1 MTNLTIARIITLFS
15 LFIQLFGLTCAVMI
29 DSYTSRKTRKTMLAI
44 IVLLYCLIF
53 QNCADFFLQIQT
65 ENIQPYI
72 IKLRIMTSFLGYAI
86 RPTVI
91 LLFCCIIS
99 PERRHRFGWILIWTN
114 IAVNSTAFFSRICF
128 TIDENNHFQG
138 GPLHKFCYYVSL
150 YLLIYLF
157 YLMIVEYAAKHI
169 SNIWIP
175 GLSEIFIVISVLLD
189 YRWDSSYAIFTFL
202 TVAMVGTSFL
212 YYIWLHLQFVRE
224 HEKDMKAQQRIQIMM
239 SQIQPHFMYNT
250 LATIQALCLSDPQKA
265 FDTTALFSTYLR
277 DNIDSLSKPDLIP
290 VHKEL
295 QHTKIYTDIEM
306 TRFPNLK
313 VEYAVEDGGFFL
325 PALTIQPIVE
335 NAIRHGSLLRE
346 EALVKVTI
354 SDVKGCHKITITD
367 NGVGFDTE
375 KVNLTYGDHIG
386 IRNVRE
392 RIEKMCGG
400 SLDIKSVIG
409 EGTTVT
415 LSIPFVDDTDRT
427 ENYKIEI

>member
-1 MTNLTIARIITLFS
+1 MF
-15 LFIQLFGLTCAVMI
+15 
-29 DSYTSRKTRKTMLAI
+29 AI

-53 QNCADFFLQIQT
+53 QNCAEYFLQSQT
-65 ENIQPYI
+65 EDIQPYI

-91 LLFCCIIS
+91 LLFCCIVS
-99 PERRHRFGWILIWTN
+99 PERRHRVGWILIGTN
-114 IAVNSTAFFSRICF
+114 IAVDSTAFFWRICF
-128 TIDENNHFQG
+128 TIDENNHYQG
-138 GPLHKFCYYVSL
+138 GPLSQYCFFVSI

-157 YLMIVEYAAKHI
+157 YLTVVEYASKHI
-169 SNIWIP
+169 ISIWIP
-175 GLSEIFIVISVLLD
+175 VLSEIFIVLSVFLD
-189 YRWDSSYAIFTFL
+189 DYWDSSYAIFTFL
-202 TVAMVGTSFL
+202 TVAMVGTCFL
-212 YYIWLHLQFVRE
+212 YYIWLHLQFVSE
-224 HEKDMKAQQRIQIMM
+224 HENDMKAQQRIQIMM

-265 FDTTALFSTYLR
+265 FDTTALFSAYLR

-313 VEYAVEDGGFFL
+313 VEYAAEDSGFFL
-325 PALTIQPIVE
+325 PALTIQPLVE
-335 NAIRHGSLLRE
+335 NAIRHGALQRE
-346 EALVKVTI
+346 EAVVKVTI
-354 SDVKGCHKITITD
+354 SDVKGYHKITITD

-375 KVNLTYGDHIG
+375 KVNLTYSDHIG

-400 SLDIKSVIG
+400 SLDIKSVVG

-415 LSIPFVDDTDRT
+415 LSIPFADDTDRT
-427 ENYKIEI
+427 EKLQNLNIISQI